1 MHPCVCEWV
10 SNGVYVHAFE
20 RVSVCVRECACAR
33 AFECVNVC
41 VGVPVSVC
49 ICVCVCASV

>member
-20 RVSVCVRECACAR
+20 RVSVCV
-33 AFECVNVC
+33 
-41 VGVPVSVC
+41 GVPVSVC